1 MFGLENAFKK
11 ITDFLPDKEGAGK
24 GKKGAE
30 NRDVKVDKGKDKDQ
44 KDERKDGKM
53 EESKK
58 PDAAK
63 TSSKPPAE
71 TYEDYLI
78 ACVRFTWSSYLGHS

>member
-11 ITDFLPDKEGAGK
+11 ITDFLPGKEGAGK
-24 GKKGAE
+24 GKKGDE
-30 NRDVKVDKGKDKDQ
+30 NKDVKDDKGKTKDQ
-44 KDERKDGKM
+44 KDEKKDGKK
-53 EESKK
+53 EETKK

-78 ACVRFTWSSYLGHS
+78 ACVRTSRSSYLG